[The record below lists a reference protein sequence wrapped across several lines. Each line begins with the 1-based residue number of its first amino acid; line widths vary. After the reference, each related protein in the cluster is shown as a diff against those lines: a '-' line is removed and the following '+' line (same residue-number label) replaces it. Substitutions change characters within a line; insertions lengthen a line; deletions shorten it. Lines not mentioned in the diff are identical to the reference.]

1 MTVSQACALPSLAQS
16 EIAYQNAAV
25 YALERRQGRSLTG
38 AAEPDE
44 KADPIIVHPDV
55 RRMLM
60 EAKAFTEGA
69 RALSLWAA
77 LLNDLSHLAQ
87 TEEELQKADDLV
99 SLLTPVL
106 TAYVTDKGY
115 EIGRASCWERVSK
128 YVWISLGAV
137 SLKKKKNQ

>member
-44 KADPIIVHPDV
+44 KADPIIVQPDV
-55 RRMLM
+55 RRMLI

-87 TEEELQKADDLV
+87 TEEERQKADDLV
-99 SLLTPVL
+99 SLLTPVI
-106 TAYVTDKGY
+106 K
-115 EIGRASCWERVSK
+115 EIGRASSRERVCQ
-128 YVWISLGAV
+128 YV
-137 SLKKKKNQ
+137 